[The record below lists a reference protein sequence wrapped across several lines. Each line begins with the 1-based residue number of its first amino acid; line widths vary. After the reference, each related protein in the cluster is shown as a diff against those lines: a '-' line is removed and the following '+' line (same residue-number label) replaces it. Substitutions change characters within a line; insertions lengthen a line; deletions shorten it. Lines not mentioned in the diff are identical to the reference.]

1 MWICKLEGEFY
12 TNYRTKDLMELSV
25 EKFEQKM
32 KEFKFLSNS

>member
-25 EKFEQKM
+25 EEFEQKNERVQVSI
-32 KEFKFLSNS
+32 K